1 MQQALEANS
10 EAIHALEPVIDGRV
24 KSPEETMRR
33 ISQAVKNIYAGILNL
48 TEVMTIPGGE
58 Q

>member
-1 MQQALEANS
+1 M
-10 EAIHALEPVIDGRV
+10 EPVIDGRV